1 MQEYAAR
8 RGNAQEAAYNL
19 GRAAQQLGLLHL
31 AVPFYERA
39 LEAPPPDPDAGPGQ
53 GSSRPWQDGGAQ
65 PRALCLKREAAHN
78 LALLYTATGAP
89 ALARQVMRQHL
100 VI

>member
-8 RGNAQEAAYNL
+8 RQNAQEAAYNL
-19 GRAAQQLGLLHL
+19 GRAAHQLGLLHL

-39 LEAPPPDPDAGPGQ
+39 LEAPPPDPDAGSGQ
-53 GSSRPWQDGGAQ
+53 SPWRDGGA
-65 PRALCLKREAAHN
+65 LCLRREAAHN
-78 LALLYTATGAP
+78 LALLFRATGAP

-100 VI
+100 VV